1 MDVVTNFET
10 LYLTAEQCVLRYN
23 ISLRQFQILVKRGN
37 IPQPISIGSSK
48 RWSIRVL
55 ENFESEQINRQSV
68 FFQKHRSWSKT
79 LDNGTGESVF
89 PKGKRTRLPEISMS
103 DSKISRQCRK
113 KKK

>member
-1 MDVVTNFET
+1 MNAIANSET
-10 LYLTAEQCVLRYN
+10 LYLTANQCAVRYN
-23 ISLRQFQILVKRGN
+23 ISLRQFQILVKRGD

-68 FFQKHRSWSKT
+68 FFQRA
-79 LDNGTGESVF
+79 
-89 PKGKRTRLPEISMS
+89 
-103 DSKISRQCRK
+103 SRQCRK

>member
-1 MDVVTNFET
+1 MDVITNSET
-10 LYLTAEQCVLRYN
+10 LYLTAEQCALRYN
-23 ISLRQFQILVKRGN
+23 ISLRQFQILVKRGD

-68 FFQKHRSWSKT
+68 FFQRA
-79 LDNGTGESVF
+79 
-89 PKGKRTRLPEISMS
+89 
-103 DSKISRQCRK
+103 SRQCRK